1 MQHNRIVSQ
10 DAWLAARKHDLIKEK
25 KLTRQRDQSSLA
37 LAIRGGARARR

>member
-10 DAWLAARKHDLIKEK
+10 DAWFAARKRHLIKETE
-25 KLTRQRDQSSLA
+25 LTRLPDQSSLA